1 MRLPYSLFT
10 TYITYLYWPLP
21 HSPCQFS
28 NFENFSKI
36 IMSKISSSDVR
47 KVAQLA
53 RLELPEDQIQ
63 TYTSQIEEILSYV
76 DQLQEIDTKDVSPT
90 TRAVEVVNSMREDL
104 VEVKCSREDILNQ
117 APNRE
122 GDFFRVPK
130 IL

>member
-1 MRLPYSLFT
+1 
-10 TYITYLYWPLP
+10 
-21 HSPCQFS
+21 
-28 NFENFSKI
+28 
-36 IMSKISSSDVR
+36 MSKISSSDVR

-76 DQLQEIDTKDVSPT
+76 DQLQEIDTKNVPPT

-104 VEVKCSREDILNQ
+104 VEVKCSREDIHDQ

>member
-1 MRLPYSLFT
+1 
-10 TYITYLYWPLP
+10 
-21 HSPCQFS
+21 
-28 NFENFSKI
+28 
-36 IMSKISSSDVR
+36 MSKISSSDVR

-63 TYTSQIEEILSYV
+63 TYTAQIEEILSYV
-76 DQLQEIDTKDVSPT
+76 DQLQEIDTKNVSPT